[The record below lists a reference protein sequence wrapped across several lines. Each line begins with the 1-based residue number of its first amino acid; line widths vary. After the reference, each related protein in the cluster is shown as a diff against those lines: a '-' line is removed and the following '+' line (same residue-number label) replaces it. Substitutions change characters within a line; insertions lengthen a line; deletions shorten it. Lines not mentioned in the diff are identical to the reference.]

1 MFDGSGASEHSAA
14 GPSAAPKSSEVNREG
29 GAGATGQ
36 NSGGVGPGERVSDAD
51 LKNTAGPYDAR
62 AVAPVNHHVLNQAAA
77 GVDDSHEMWDGAAA
91 VIFTVATVVTGPGEL
106 IGLGAEGAANAASGA
121 RLARALAYEES
132 SAAGVA
138 ELLAGGGKVIAGPGA
153 RAELRVAG
161 KLASEYGGSAADWV
175 KVTSTGSGPVQ
186 IHAYRNVVTGF
197 LTDLK
202 SIIP

>member
-106 IGLGAEGAANAASGA
+106 IGLGAEEA
-121 RLARALAYEES
+121 
-132 SAAGVA
+132 AAGVQA
-138 ELLAGGGKVIAGPGA
+138 NRAAGNAFRDEIAQQFERGMEVEKEVYKWTPVGKRFIDIEV
-153 RAELRVAG
+153 RKE
-161 KLASEYGGSAADWV
+161 ASF
-175 KVTSTGSGPVQ
+175 SGE
-186 IHAYRNVVTGF
+186 
-197 LTDLK
+197 
-202 SIIP
+202 